1 MCAPPNP
8 CPASARSW
16 QMWASRTHFQH
27 LSPAIKALVPP
38 VLRLANG
45 LIMERAEALMR
56 AVVVGISV
64 ILVAGACLAQTET
77 KPQTVE
83 NSGTTLQITTS
94 SPQREFAID
103 RLPPLVTDQSTKQR
117 TNPGKKHVDLQE
129 QAAKEGP
136 CYTMRAYLFSPGTP
150 SSAPQQTDYTTCVP
164 SNTLQLRQARPV
176 LKLLPQ

>member
-1 MCAPPNP
+1 MPAPPNP
-8 CPASARSW
+8 CPTSARSW
-16 QMWASRTHFQH
+16 QMWVSRTHFQH
-27 LSPAIKALVPP
+27 LSSPIKALVPP

-94 SPQREFAID
+94 SPQRE
-103 RLPPLVTDQSTKQR
+103 LVTDRSTKQR

-129 QAAKEGP
+129 QSNLAKEGP